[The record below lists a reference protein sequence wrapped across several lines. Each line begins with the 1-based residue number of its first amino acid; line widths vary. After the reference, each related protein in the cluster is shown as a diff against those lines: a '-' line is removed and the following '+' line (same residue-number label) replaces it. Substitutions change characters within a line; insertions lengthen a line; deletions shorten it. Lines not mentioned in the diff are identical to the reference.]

1 MLTLYSKSYMKKGV
15 LYLLAIINL
24 NLYGQTHEVGGGM
37 GFAYYF
43 GDLNIVNHNRHPF
56 TFITESFNPKNYKM
70 AYSLSY
76 RYNFLNQFSLGAY
89 FNHLYLSGYDSD
101 NKSKEIYD
109 AEWSRLVRN
118 LSFHTAVNSLTVD
131 VRYEYFRT
139 EDVWGSS
146 YNSEYNNWIISP
158 YAGAGIGLFSFN
170 PKTWY
175 QGEEIELQP
184 LGTEGQGIK
193 PYGQKYSLTGLILP
207 FSVGIRFIEPN
218 RVYSVGIDFTYTYT
232 FTDYLDD
239 VSSKS
244 YIDPAVFRANYDPAK
259 AALVTALANRN
270 PESRYPG
277 STGGP
282 ADIRG
287 NPSQSDAYLSGQI
300 RFTVFLDA
308 LQDKYWRFK

>member
-1 MLTLYSKSYMKKGV
+1 MKKEI
-15 LYLLAIINL
+15 LFLLFILNL
-24 NLYGQTHEVGGGM
+24 NLFGQTHEIGGGM

-43 GDLNIVNHNRHPF
+43 GDLNIVNHHRHPF

-76 RYNFLNQFSLGAY
+76 RYNFLNQFSLGAH

-101 NKSKEIYD
+101 NKSKQIYD
-109 AEWSRLVRN
+109 EEWTRLVRN
-118 LSFHTAVNSLTVD
+118 LSFHTAVNSLSFD

-139 EDVWGSS
+139 EDAWGTNYNNE
-146 YNSEYNNWIISP
+146 YNSWIVSP
-158 YAGAGIGLFSFN
+158 YAAAGLGIFSFN

-175 QGEEIELQP
+175 YGEEIELQP

-207 FSVGIRFIEPN
+207 FSLGIRFIEPN
-218 RVYSVGIDFTYTYT
+218 RVYSISVDFTYTYT

-239 VSSKS
+239 VSGK
-244 YIDPAVFRANYDPAK
+244 YYADPAVFQNNYDPAK

-277 STGGP
+277 VIGSP
-282 ADIRG
+282 EDIRG
-287 NPSQSDAYLSGQI
+287 NPSQSDAYLSGQV
-300 RFTVFLDA
+300 RFTLFLDA
-308 LQDKYWRFK
+308 FQENYLRFK